1 MEFNPLPNLKNTRFT
16 ITEIGLF
23 YGGEHL
29 EADMQIPNFFWQDHF
44 KMAIFGL
51 Y

>member
-1 MEFNPLPNLKNTRFT
+1 MNTRFT

-23 YGGEHL
+23 YGGKHMNEN
-29 EADMQIPNFFWQDHF
+29 MQIPDFFRQDLF
-44 KMAIFGL
+44 KMAIFGR